1 MKKVI
6 LFVNQFF
13 AGVGSEDKADVKPMI
28 LDGAVGPGIALQAG
42 LKDAVITHTIVC
54 GDNYMNSNKDAA
66 LQEIKSFMDNKTF
79 DLLLAGPAFQS
90 GRYGMN
96 CGTVCKFVNET
107 YNIPAVTSMHEENPG
122 LEAFRENLNT
132 YIMRGHK
139 SAARMREDTTLMV
152 KVAGKILANEE
163 ILWADAEGYFGHGVR
178 KEVFVDKKPS
188 ERALEMLFAKIN
200 GEEYVTEYKIEV
212 HDKIAPAHA
221 VNDLHKS
228 KIALITTGGLVPI
241 GNPDRIPSGTAS
253 VWKAY
258 SISNVESLTS
268 SEFYSVH
275 GGFSTDYVNA
285 NPEVL
290 VPLKTVRML
299 EKEGV
304 FQELEPYIYSTTG
317 NLTALKD
324 ARRMGQEIAE
334 VLKSH
339 LVDAALLVST

>member
-13 AGVGSEDKADVKPMI
+13 AGVGSEDKANAKPMI
-28 LDGAVGPGIALQAG
+28 LEGVVGSGIVLQAG
-42 LKDAVITHTIVC
+42 LKNAVITHTIVC
-54 GDNYMNSNKDAA
+54 GDNYMNSHKDAA
-66 LQEIKSFMDNKTF
+66 LREIKGFMDGKMF
-79 DLLLAGPAFQS
+79 DLFLAGPAFQS

-96 CGTVCKFVNET
+96 CGTLCQFINEI
-107 YNIPAVTSMHEENPG
+107 YKVPSVTCMHEENPG
-122 LEAFRENLNT
+122 REAFRENLNT

-139 SAARMREDTTLMV
+139 SAARMREDTMLM
-152 KVAGKILANEE
+152 ANFANKILAGEE

-188 ERALEMLFAKIN
+188 ERALEMLFAKIK
-200 GEEYVTEYKIEV
+200 GDEFVTEYKIEV

-221 VNDLHKS
+221 VNDVHKS

-253 VWKAY
+253 IWKAY
-258 SISNVESLTS
+258 SIDKMESLAPS
-268 SEFYSVH
+268 DFYSVH

-290 VPLKTVRML
+290 LPLKTVRML
-299 EKEGV
+299 EKEGA
-304 FQELEPYIYSTTG
+304 FKELEPYIYSTTG

-324 ARRMGQEIAE
+324 AKRMGREIAN
-334 VLKSH
+334 VLKDH